1 MPTLPTQVPRTE
13 HYSVLLVEDD
23 PGDAFLVQELLEEAG
38 APIALRWERDLGRA
52 QTLLTEVDCVLLD
65 LGLPDAEGLGALRRV
80 LAHAPGQ
87 AVLVL
92 TGLADEHRGAEA
104 VSAGA
109 QDYIVKGSLDG
120 AQLARSVRY
129 AVERR
134 RAEESTR
141 RLIHAE
147 ARAAENARLERGLL
161 PMPVLTTTQVAVTAR
176 YVPAG
181 GQALLGGD
189 FYDVVET
196 PDSRVHVIVGDVCGH
211 GPDEA
216 ALGVCLRVGWR
227 SLVLAGVP
235 EGQILATLERLLAS
249 ERRHDEVFVTLSQ
262 LVIEPDRRSA
272 GLSLAGHPVPL
283 LVGPAPRVLGDD
295 ADAPPLG
302 VLSGVLPA
310 PVRVALTP
318 GEPILLYT
326 DGLIEGRAGTDTG
339 RLGID
344 GLLGIVAELHAAG
357 TPAAELA
364 DRTLAAV
371 QERHGGP
378 MEDDVALV
386 LVTPRS

>member
-1 MPTLPTQVPRTE
+1 VSAQALRLEP
-13 HYSVLLVEDD
+13 YSVLLVEDD
-23 PGDAFLVQELLEEAG
+23 PGDAYLVQELLEESG
-38 APIALRWERDLGRA
+38 AAITLRWETDLARA
-52 QTLLTEVDCVLLD
+52 QLLLNQVDCVLLD

-80 LAHAPGQ
+80 LAQAPGQ

-104 VSAGA
+104 VAAGA
-109 QDYIVKGSLDG
+109 QDYIVKGSIDG

-129 AVERR
+129 AVERS

-141 RLIHAE
+141 RLIRAE
-147 ARAAENARLERGLL
+147 ARGEENARLERGLL
-161 PMPVLTTTQVAVTAR
+161 PMPVLRTSEVTVTAR

-235 EGQILATLERLLAS
+235 DDHVLETLERLLSS
-249 ERRHDEVFVTLSQ
+249 ERRSDEVFVTLAQ
-262 LVIEPDRRSA
+262 LVVEPDRRSA
-272 GLSLAGHPVPL
+272 QLSLAGHPVPL
-283 LVGPAPRVLGDD
+283 LAGAAPRALGEH

-302 VLSGVLPA
+302 VLTGVLPSA
-310 PVRVALTP
+310 VRVALVP
-318 GEPILLYT
+318 GEPILLFT
-326 DGLIEGRAGTDTG
+326 DGLIEGRSGAGEE

-344 GLLGIVAELHAAG
+344 GLLTLLTEQHAAG
-357 TPAAELA
+357 TPDTELG
-364 DRTLAAV
+364 DMLLAAV
-371 QERHGGP
+371 QAQHGGP
-378 MEDDVALV
+378 LEDDVAVV
-386 LVTPRS
+386 LVSIQP

>member
-1 MPTLPTQVPRTE
+1 VPAQALRLE
-13 HYSVLLVEDD
+13 PYSVLLVEDD
-23 PGDAFLVQELLEEAG
+23 PGDAYLVQELLEESG
-38 APIALRWERDLGRA
+38 AAITLRWEPDLARA
-52 QTLLTEVDCVLLD
+52 QLLLNQVDCVLLD

-80 LAHAPGQ
+80 LAQAPGQ

-104 VSAGA
+104 VAAGA
-109 QDYIVKGSLDG
+109 QDYIVKGSIDG

-129 AVERR
+129 AVERS

-141 RLIHAE
+141 RLIRAE
-147 ARAAENARLERGLL
+147 ARGEENARLERGLL
-161 PMPVLTTTQVAVTAR
+161 PMPVLRTSEVTVTAR

-196 PDSRVHVIVGDVCGH
+196 ADSRVHVIVGDVCGH

-235 EGQILATLERLLAS
+235 DDHVLETLERLLSS
-249 ERRHDEVFVTLSQ
+249 ERRSDEVFVTLAQ
-262 LVIEPDRRSA
+262 LVVEPDRRSA
-272 GLSLAGHPVPL
+272 QLSLAGHPVPL
-283 LVGPAPRVLGDD
+283 LAGAAPRALGEH

-302 VLSGVLPA
+302 VLTGVLPSA
-310 PVRVALTP
+310 VRVALVP
-318 GEPILLYT
+318 GEPILLFT
-326 DGLIEGRAGTDTG
+326 DGLIEGRSGAGEE

-344 GLLGIVAELHAAG
+344 GLLTLLAEQHAAG
-357 TPAAELA
+357 TPDTELG
-364 DRTLAAV
+364 DMLLAAV
-371 QERHGGP
+371 QAQHGGAL
-378 MEDDVALV
+378 EDDVAVV
-386 LVTPRS
+386 LVSIQP

>member
-1 MPTLPTQVPRTE
+1 VSAQALRLEP
-13 HYSVLLVEDD
+13 YSVLLVEDD
-23 PGDAFLVQELLEEAG
+23 PGDAYLVQELLEESG
-38 APIALRWERDLGRA
+38 AAITLRWETDLARA
-52 QTLLTEVDCVLLD
+52 QLLLNQVDCVLLD

-80 LAHAPGQ
+80 LAQAPGQ

-104 VSAGA
+104 VAAGA
-109 QDYIVKGSLDG
+109 QDYIVKGSIDG

-129 AVERR
+129 AVERS

-141 RLIHAE
+141 RLIRAE
-147 ARAAENARLERGLL
+147 ARGEENARLERGLL
-161 PMPVLTTTQVAVTAR
+161 PLPVLRTSEVTVTAR

-235 EGQILATLERLLAS
+235 DDHVLETLERLLSS
-249 ERRHDEVFVTLSQ
+249 ERRSDEVFVTLAQ
-262 LVIEPDRRSA
+262 LVVEPDRRSA
-272 GLSLAGHPVPL
+272 QLSLAGHPVPL
-283 LVGPAPRVLGDD
+283 LAGAAPRALGEH

-302 VLSGVLPA
+302 VLTGVLPSA
-310 PVRVALTP
+310 VRVALVP
-318 GEPILLYT
+318 GEPILLFT
-326 DGLIEGRAGTDTG
+326 DGLIEGRSGAGEE

-344 GLLGIVAELHAAG
+344 GLLTLLAEQHAAG
-357 TPAAELA
+357 TPDTELS
-364 DRTLAAV
+364 DVLLAAV
-371 QERHGGP
+371 QAQHGGP
-378 MEDDVALV
+378 LEDDVAVV
-386 LVTPRS
+386 LVSIQP

>member
-1 MPTLPTQVPRTE
+1 VSAQALRLEP
-13 HYSVLLVEDD
+13 YSVLLVEDD
-23 PGDAFLVQELLEEAG
+23 PGDAYLVQELLEESG
-38 APIALRWERDLGRA
+38 AAITLRWETDLARA
-52 QTLLTEVDCVLLD
+52 QLLLNQVDCVLLD

-80 LAHAPGQ
+80 LAQAPGQ

-104 VSAGA
+104 VAAGA
-109 QDYIVKGSLDG
+109 QDYIVKGSIDG

-129 AVERR
+129 AVERS

-141 RLIHAE
+141 RLIRAE
-147 ARAAENARLERGLL
+147 ARGEENARLERGLL
-161 PMPVLTTTQVAVTAR
+161 PMPVLRTSEVTVTAR

-235 EGQILATLERLLAS
+235 DDHVLETLERLLSS
-249 ERRHDEVFVTLSQ
+249 ERRSDEVFVTLAQ
-262 LVIEPDRRSA
+262 LVVEPDRRSA
-272 GLSLAGHPVPL
+272 QLSLAGHPVPL
-283 LVGPAPRVLGDD
+283 LAGAAPRALGEH

-302 VLSGVLPA
+302 VLTGVLPSA
-310 PVRVALTP
+310 VRVALVP
-318 GEPILLYT
+318 GEPILLFT
-326 DGLIEGRAGTDTG
+326 DGLIEGRSGAGEE

-344 GLLGIVAELHAAG
+344 GLLTLLAEQHAAG
-357 TPAAELA
+357 TPDTELG
-364 DRTLAAV
+364 DMLLAAV
-371 QERHGGP
+371 QAQHGGP
-378 MEDDVALV
+378 LEDDVAVV
-386 LVTPRS
+386 LVSIQP

>member
-1 MPTLPTQVPRTE
+1 VSAQALRLEP
-13 HYSVLLVEDD
+13 YSVLLVEDD
-23 PGDAFLVQELLEEAG
+23 PGDAYLVQELLEESG
-38 APIALRWERDLGRA
+38 AAITLRWETDLARA
-52 QTLLTEVDCVLLD
+52 QLLLNQVDCVLLD

-80 LAHAPGQ
+80 LAQAPGQ

-104 VSAGA
+104 VAAGA
-109 QDYIVKGSLDG
+109 QDYIVKGSIDG

-129 AVERR
+129 AVERS

-141 RLIHAE
+141 RLIRAE
-147 ARAAENARLERGLL
+147 ARGEENARLERGLL
-161 PMPVLTTTQVAVTAR
+161 PLPVLRTSEVTVTAR

-235 EGQILATLERLLAS
+235 DDHVLETLERLLSS
-249 ERRHDEVFVTLSQ
+249 ERRSDEVFVTLAQ
-262 LVIEPDRRSA
+262 LVVEPDRRSA
-272 GLSLAGHPVPL
+272 QLSLAGHPVPL
-283 LVGPAPRVLGDD
+283 LAGAAPRALGEH

-302 VLSGVLPA
+302 VLTGVLPSA
-310 PVRVALTP
+310 VRVALVP
-318 GEPILLYT
+318 GEPILLFT
-326 DGLIEGRAGTDTG
+326 DGLIEGRSGAGEE

-344 GLLGIVAELHAAG
+344 GLLTLLAEQHAAG
-357 TPAAELA
+357 TPDTELS
-364 DRTLAAV
+364 DMLLAAV
-371 QERHGGP
+371 QAQHGGP
-378 MEDDVALV
+378 LEDDVAVV
-386 LVTPRS
+386 LVSIQP

>member
-1 MPTLPTQVPRTE
+1 M
-13 HYSVLLVEDD
+13 LLVEDD
-23 PGDAFLVQELLEEAG
+23 PGDAYLVQELLEESG
-38 APIALRWERDLGRA
+38 AAITLRWETDLARA
-52 QTLLTEVDCVLLD
+52 QLLLNQVDCVLLD

-80 LAHAPGQ
+80 LAQAPGQ

-104 VSAGA
+104 VAAGA
-109 QDYIVKGSLDG
+109 QDYIVKGSIDG

-129 AVERR
+129 AVERS
-134 RAEESTR
+134 RAEESKR
-141 RLIHAE
+141 RLIRAE
-147 ARAAENARLERGLL
+147 ARGEENARLERGLL
-161 PMPVLTTTQVAVTAR
+161 PMPVLRTSEVTVAAR

-235 EGQILATLERLLAS
+235 DDHVLETLERLLSS
-249 ERRHDEVFVTLSQ
+249 ERRSDEVFVTLAQ
-262 LVIEPDRRSA
+262 LVVEPDRRSA
-272 GLSLAGHPVPL
+272 QLSLAGHPVPL
-283 LVGPAPRVLGDD
+283 LAGAAPRALGEH

-302 VLSGVLPA
+302 VLTGVLPSA
-310 PVRVALTP
+310 VRVALVP
-318 GEPILLYT
+318 GEPILLFT
-326 DGLIEGRAGTDTG
+326 DGLIEGRSGAGEE

-344 GLLGIVAELHAAG
+344 GLLTLLAEQHAAG
-357 TPAAELA
+357 TPDTELS
-364 DRTLAAV
+364 DMLLAAV
-371 QERHGGP
+371 QAQHGGP
-378 MEDDVALV
+378 LEDDVAVV
-386 LVTPRS
+386 LVSIQP

>member
-1 MPTLPTQVPRTE
+1 VSAQALRLEP
-13 HYSVLLVEDD
+13 YSVLLVEDD
-23 PGDAFLVQELLEEAG
+23 PGDAYLVQELLEESG
-38 APIALRWERDLGRA
+38 AAITLRWETDLARA
-52 QTLLTEVDCVLLD
+52 QLLLNQVDCVLLD

-80 LAHAPGQ
+80 LAQAPGQ

-104 VSAGA
+104 VAAGA
-109 QDYIVKGSLDG
+109 QDYIVKGSIDG

-129 AVERR
+129 AVERS

-141 RLIHAE
+141 RLIRAE
-147 ARAAENARLERGLL
+147 ARGEENARLERGLL
-161 PMPVLTTTQVAVTAR
+161 PLPVLRTSEVTVTAR

-235 EGQILATLERLLAS
+235 DDHVLETLERLLSS
-249 ERRHDEVFVTLSQ
+249 ERRSDEVFVTLAQ
-262 LVIEPDRRSA
+262 LVVEPDRRSA
-272 GLSLAGHPVPL
+272 QLSLAGHPVPL
-283 LVGPAPRVLGDD
+283 LAGAAPRALGEH

-302 VLSGVLPA
+302 VLTGVLPSA
-310 PVRVALTP
+310 VRVALVP
-318 GEPILLYT
+318 GEPILLFT
-326 DGLIEGRAGTDTG
+326 DGLIEGRSGAGEE

-344 GLLGIVAELHAAG
+344 GLLTLLAEQHAAG
-357 TPAAELA
+357 TPDTELG
-364 DRTLAAV
+364 DMLLAAV
-371 QERHGGP
+371 QAQHGGP
-378 MEDDVALV
+378 LEDDVAVV
-386 LVTPRS
+386 LVSIQP

>member
-1 MPTLPTQVPRTE
+1 MSAQALRLEP
-13 HYSVLLVEDD
+13 YSVLLVEDD
-23 PGDAFLVQELLEEAG
+23 PGDAYLVQELLEESG
-38 APIALRWERDLGRA
+38 AAITLRWETDLARA
-52 QTLLTEVDCVLLD
+52 QLLLNQVDCVLLD

-80 LAHAPGQ
+80 LAQAPGQ

-104 VSAGA
+104 VAAGA
-109 QDYIVKGSLDG
+109 QDYIVKGSIDG

-129 AVERR
+129 AVERS

-141 RLIHAE
+141 RLIRAE
-147 ARAAENARLERGLL
+147 ARGEENARLERGLL
-161 PMPVLTTTQVAVTAR
+161 PLPVLRTSEVTVTAR

-235 EGQILATLERLLAS
+235 DDHVLETLERLLSS
-249 ERRHDEVFVTLSQ
+249 ERRSDEVFVTLAQ
-262 LVIEPDRRSA
+262 LVVEPDRRSA
-272 GLSLAGHPVPL
+272 QLSLAGHPVPL
-283 LVGPAPRVLGDD
+283 LAGAAPRALGEH

-302 VLSGVLPA
+302 VLTGVLPSA
-310 PVRVALTP
+310 VRVALVP
-318 GEPILLYT
+318 GEPILLFT
-326 DGLIEGRAGTDTG
+326 DGLIEGRSGAGEE

-344 GLLGIVAELHAAG
+344 GLLTLLAEQHAAG
-357 TPAAELA
+357 TPDTELG
-364 DRTLAAV
+364 DMLLAAV
-371 QERHGGP
+371 QAQHGGP
-378 MEDDVALV
+378 LEDDVAVV
-386 LVTPRS
+386 LVSIQP

>member
-1 MPTLPTQVPRTE
+1 MSAQALRLEP
-13 HYSVLLVEDD
+13 YSVLLVEDD
-23 PGDAFLVQELLEEAG
+23 PGDAYLVQELLEESG
-38 APIALRWERDLGRA
+38 AAITLRWETDLARA
-52 QTLLTEVDCVLLD
+52 QLLLNQVDCVLLD

-80 LAHAPGQ
+80 LAQAPGQ

-104 VSAGA
+104 VAAGA
-109 QDYIVKGSLDG
+109 QDYIVKGSIDG

-129 AVERR
+129 AVERS

-141 RLIHAE
+141 RLIRAE
-147 ARAAENARLERGLL
+147 ARGEENARLERGLL
-161 PMPVLTTTQVAVTAR
+161 PMPVLRTSEVTVTAR

-235 EGQILATLERLLAS
+235 DDHVLETLERLLSS
-249 ERRHDEVFVTLSQ
+249 ERRSDEVFVTLAQ
-262 LVIEPDRRSA
+262 LVVEPDRRSA
-272 GLSLAGHPVPL
+272 QLSLAGHPVPL
-283 LVGPAPRVLGDD
+283 LAGAAPRALGEH

-302 VLSGVLPA
+302 VLTGVLPSA
-310 PVRVALTP
+310 VRVALVP
-318 GEPILLYT
+318 GEPILLFT
-326 DGLIEGRAGTDTG
+326 DGLIEGRSGAGEE

-344 GLLGIVAELHAAG
+344 GLLTLLAEQHAAG
-357 TPAAELA
+357 TPDTELG
-364 DRTLAAV
+364 DMLLAAV
-371 QERHGGP
+371 QAQHGGP
-378 MEDDVALV
+378 LEDDVAVV
-386 LVTPRS
+386 LVSIQP

>member
-1 MPTLPTQVPRTE
+1 M
-13 HYSVLLVEDD
+13 LLVEDD
-23 PGDAFLVQELLEEAG
+23 PGDAYLVQELLEESG
-38 APIALRWERDLGRA
+38 AAITLRWEPDLARA
-52 QTLLTEVDCVLLD
+52 QLLLNQVDCVLLD

-80 LAHAPGQ
+80 LAQAPGQ

-104 VSAGA
+104 VAAGA
-109 QDYIVKGSLDG
+109 QDYIVKGSIDG

-129 AVERR
+129 AVERS

-141 RLIHAE
+141 RLIRAE
-147 ARAAENARLERGLL
+147 ARGEENARLERGLL
-161 PMPVLTTTQVAVTAR
+161 PMPVLRTSEVTVTAR

-196 PDSRVHVIVGDVCGH
+196 ADSRVHVIVGDVCGH

-235 EGQILATLERLLAS
+235 DDHVLETLERLLSS
-249 ERRHDEVFVTLSQ
+249 ERRSDEVFVTLAQ
-262 LVIEPDRRSA
+262 LVVEPDRRSA
-272 GLSLAGHPVPL
+272 QLSLAGHPVPL
-283 LVGPAPRVLGDD
+283 LAGAAPRALGEH

-302 VLSGVLPA
+302 VLTGVLPSA
-310 PVRVALTP
+310 VRVALVP
-318 GEPILLYT
+318 GEPILLFT
-326 DGLIEGRAGTDTG
+326 DGLIEGRSGAGEE

-344 GLLGIVAELHAAG
+344 GLLTLLAEQHAAG
-357 TPAAELA
+357 TPDTELG
-364 DRTLAAV
+364 DMLLAAV
-371 QERHGGP
+371 QAQHGGAL
-378 MEDDVALV
+378 EDDVAVV
-386 LVTPRS
+386 LVSIQP

>member
-1 MPTLPTQVPRTE
+1 MSAQALRLEP
-13 HYSVLLVEDD
+13 YSVLLVEDD
-23 PGDAFLVQELLEEAG
+23 PGDAYLVQELLEESG
-38 APIALRWERDLGRA
+38 AAITLRWETDLARA
-52 QTLLTEVDCVLLD
+52 QLLLNQVDCVLLD

-80 LAHAPGQ
+80 LAQAPGQ

-104 VSAGA
+104 VAAGA
-109 QDYIVKGSLDG
+109 QDYIVKGSIDG

-129 AVERR
+129 AVERS

-141 RLIHAE
+141 RLIRAE
-147 ARAAENARLERGLL
+147 ARGEENARLERGLL
-161 PMPVLTTTQVAVTAR
+161 PMPVLRTSEVTVTAR

-235 EGQILATLERLLAS
+235 DDHVLETLERLLSS
-249 ERRHDEVFVTLSQ
+249 ERRSDEVFVTLAQ
-262 LVIEPDRRSA
+262 LVVEPDRRSA
-272 GLSLAGHPVPL
+272 QLSLAGHPVPL
-283 LVGPAPRVLGDD
+283 LAGAAPRALGEH

-302 VLSGVLPA
+302 VLTGVLPSA
-310 PVRVALTP
+310 VRVALVP
-318 GEPILLYT
+318 GEPILLFT
-326 DGLIEGRAGTDTG
+326 DGLIEGRSGAGEE

-344 GLLGIVAELHAAG
+344 GLLTLLAEQHAAG
-357 TPAAELA
+357 TPDTELS
-364 DRTLAAV
+364 DMLLAAV
-371 QERHGGP
+371 QAQHGGP
-378 MEDDVALV
+378 LEDDVAVV
-386 LVTPRS
+386 LVSIQP

>member
-1 MPTLPTQVPRTE
+1 MSAQALRLEP
-13 HYSVLLVEDD
+13 YSVLLVEDD
-23 PGDAFLVQELLEEAG
+23 PGDAYLVQELLEESG
-38 APIALRWERDLGRA
+38 AAITLRWETDLARA
-52 QTLLTEVDCVLLD
+52 QLLLNQVDCVLLD

-80 LAHAPGQ
+80 LAQAPGQ

-104 VSAGA
+104 VAAGA
-109 QDYIVKGSLDG
+109 QDYIVKGSIDG

-129 AVERR
+129 AVERS

-141 RLIHAE
+141 RLIRAE
-147 ARAAENARLERGLL
+147 ARGEENARLERGLL
-161 PMPVLTTTQVAVTAR
+161 PLPVLRTSEVTVTAR

-235 EGQILATLERLLAS
+235 DDHVLETLERLLSS
-249 ERRHDEVFVTLSQ
+249 ERRSDEVFVTLAQ
-262 LVIEPDRRSA
+262 LVVEPDRRSA
-272 GLSLAGHPVPL
+272 QLSLAGHPVPL
-283 LVGPAPRVLGDD
+283 LAGAAPRALGEH

-302 VLSGVLPA
+302 VLTGVLPSA
-310 PVRVALTP
+310 VRVALVP
-318 GEPILLYT
+318 GEPILLFT
-326 DGLIEGRAGTDTG
+326 DGLIEGRSGAGEE

-344 GLLGIVAELHAAG
+344 GLLTLLAEQHAAG
-357 TPAAELA
+357 TPDTELS
-364 DRTLAAV
+364 DMLLAAV
-371 QERHGGP
+371 QAQHGGP
-378 MEDDVALV
+378 LEDDVAVV
-386 LVTPRS
+386 LVSIQP

>member
-1 MPTLPTQVPRTE
+1 
-13 HYSVLLVEDD
+13 VLLVEDD
-23 PGDAFLVQELLEEAG
+23 PGDAYLVQELLEESG
-38 APIALRWERDLGRA
+38 AAITLRWETDLARA
-52 QTLLTEVDCVLLD
+52 QLLLNQVDCVLLD

-80 LAHAPGQ
+80 LAQAPGQ

-104 VSAGA
+104 VAAGA
-109 QDYIVKGSLDG
+109 QDYIVKGSIDG

-129 AVERR
+129 AVERS
-134 RAEESTR
+134 RAEESKR
-141 RLIHAE
+141 RLIRAE
-147 ARAAENARLERGLL
+147 ARGEENARLERGLL
-161 PMPVLTTTQVAVTAR
+161 PMPVLRTSEVTVAAR

-235 EGQILATLERLLAS
+235 DDHVLETLERLLSS
-249 ERRHDEVFVTLSQ
+249 ERRSDEVFVTLAQ
-262 LVIEPDRRSA
+262 LVVEPDRRSA
-272 GLSLAGHPVPL
+272 QLSLAGHPVPL
-283 LVGPAPRVLGDD
+283 LAGAAPRALGEH

-302 VLSGVLPA
+302 VLTGVLPSA
-310 PVRVALTP
+310 VRVALVP
-318 GEPILLYT
+318 GEPILLFT
-326 DGLIEGRAGTDTG
+326 DGLIEGRSGAGEE

-344 GLLGIVAELHAAG
+344 GLLTLLAEQHAAG
-357 TPAAELA
+357 TPDTELS
-364 DRTLAAV
+364 DMLLAAV
-371 QERHGGP
+371 QAQHGGP
-378 MEDDVALV
+378 LEDDVAVV
-386 LVTPRS
+386 LVSIQP

>member
-1 MPTLPTQVPRTE
+1 MSAQALRLEP
-13 HYSVLLVEDD
+13 YSVLLVEDD
-23 PGDAFLVQELLEEAG
+23 PGDAYLVQELLEESG
-38 APIALRWERDLGRA
+38 AAITLRWETDLARA
-52 QTLLTEVDCVLLD
+52 QLLLNQVDCVLLD

-80 LAHAPGQ
+80 LAQAPGQ

-104 VSAGA
+104 VAAGA
-109 QDYIVKGSLDG
+109 QDYIVKGSIDG

-129 AVERR
+129 AVERS
-134 RAEESTR
+134 RAEESKR
-141 RLIHAE
+141 RLIRAE
-147 ARAAENARLERGLL
+147 ARGEENARLERGLL
-161 PMPVLTTTQVAVTAR
+161 PMPVLRTSEVTVTAR

-235 EGQILATLERLLAS
+235 DDHVLETLERLLSS
-249 ERRHDEVFVTLSQ
+249 ERRSDEVFVTLAQ
-262 LVIEPDRRSA
+262 LVVEPDRRSA
-272 GLSLAGHPVPL
+272 QLSLAGHPVPL
-283 LVGPAPRVLGDD
+283 LAGAAPRALGEH

-302 VLSGVLPA
+302 VLTGVLPSA
-310 PVRVALTP
+310 VRVALVP
-318 GEPILLYT
+318 GEPILLFT
-326 DGLIEGRAGTDTG
+326 DGLIEGRSGAGEE

-344 GLLGIVAELHAAG
+344 GLLTLLAEQHAAG
-357 TPAAELA
+357 TPDTELG
-364 DRTLAAV
+364 DMLLAAV
-371 QERHGGP
+371 QAQHGGP
-378 MEDDVALV
+378 LEDDVAVV
-386 LVTPRS
+386 LVSIQP

>member
-1 MPTLPTQVPRTE
+1 VSAQALRLEP
-13 HYSVLLVEDD
+13 YSVLLVEDD
-23 PGDAFLVQELLEEAG
+23 PGDAYLVQELLEESG
-38 APIALRWERDLGRA
+38 AAITLRWETDLARA
-52 QTLLTEVDCVLLD
+52 QLLLNQVDCVLLD

-80 LAHAPGQ
+80 LAQAPGQ

-104 VSAGA
+104 VAAGA
-109 QDYIVKGSLDG
+109 QDYIVKGSIDG

-129 AVERR
+129 AVERS

-141 RLIHAE
+141 RLIRAE
-147 ARAAENARLERGLL
+147 ARGEENARLERGLL
-161 PMPVLTTTQVAVTAR
+161 PMPVLRTSEVTVTAR

-235 EGQILATLERLLAS
+235 DDHVLETLERLLSS
-249 ERRHDEVFVTLSQ
+249 ERRSDEVFVTLAQ
-262 LVIEPDRRSA
+262 LVVEPDRRSA
-272 GLSLAGHPVPL
+272 QLSLAGHPVPL
-283 LVGPAPRVLGDD
+283 LAGAAPRALGEH

-302 VLSGVLPA
+302 VLTGVLPSA
-310 PVRVALTP
+310 VRVALVP
-318 GEPILLYT
+318 GEPILLFT
-326 DGLIEGRAGTDTG
+326 DGLIEGRSGAGEE

-344 GLLGIVAELHAAG
+344 GLLTLLAEQHAAG
-357 TPAAELA
+357 TPDTELS
-364 DRTLAAV
+364 DMLLAAV
-371 QERHGGP
+371 QAQHGGP
-378 MEDDVALV
+378 LEDDVAVV
-386 LVTPRS
+386 LVSIQP

>member
-1 MPTLPTQVPRTE
+1 MPAQALRLEP
-13 HYSVLLVEDD
+13 YSVLLVEDD
-23 PGDAFLVQELLEEAG
+23 PGDAYLVQELLEESG
-38 APIALRWERDLGRA
+38 AAITLRWEPDLARA
-52 QTLLTEVDCVLLD
+52 QLLLNQVDCVLLD

-80 LAHAPGQ
+80 LAQAPGQ

-104 VSAGA
+104 VAAGA
-109 QDYIVKGSLDG
+109 QDYIVKGSIDG

-129 AVERR
+129 AVERS

-141 RLIHAE
+141 RLIRAE
-147 ARAAENARLERGLL
+147 ARGEENARLERGLL
-161 PMPVLTTTQVAVTAR
+161 PMPVLRTSEVTVTAR

-196 PDSRVHVIVGDVCGH
+196 ADSRVHVIVGDVCGH

-235 EGQILATLERLLAS
+235 DDHVLETLERLLSS
-249 ERRHDEVFVTLSQ
+249 ERRSDEVFVTLAQ
-262 LVIEPDRRSA
+262 LVVEPDRRSA
-272 GLSLAGHPVPL
+272 QLSLAGHPVPL
-283 LVGPAPRVLGDD
+283 LAGAAPRALGEH

-302 VLSGVLPA
+302 VLTGVLPSA
-310 PVRVALTP
+310 VRVALVP
-318 GEPILLYT
+318 GEPILLFT
-326 DGLIEGRAGTDTG
+326 DGLIEGRSGAGEE

-344 GLLGIVAELHAAG
+344 GLLTLLAEQHAAG
-357 TPAAELA
+357 TPDTELG
-364 DRTLAAV
+364 DMLLAAV
-371 QERHGGP
+371 QAQHGGAL
-378 MEDDVALV
+378 EDDVAVV
-386 LVTPRS
+386 LVSIQP

>member
-1 MPTLPTQVPRTE
+1 
-13 HYSVLLVEDD
+13 VLLVEDD
-23 PGDAFLVQELLEEAG
+23 PGDAYLVQELLEESG
-38 APIALRWERDLGRA
+38 AAITLRWETDLARA
-52 QTLLTEVDCVLLD
+52 QLLLNQVDCVLLD

-80 LAHAPGQ
+80 LAQAPGQ

-104 VSAGA
+104 VAAGA
-109 QDYIVKGSLDG
+109 QDYIVKGSIDG

-129 AVERR
+129 AVERS

-141 RLIHAE
+141 RLIRAE
-147 ARAAENARLERGLL
+147 ARGEENARLERGLL
-161 PMPVLTTTQVAVTAR
+161 PMPVLRTSEVTVTAR

-235 EGQILATLERLLAS
+235 DDHVLETLERLLSS
-249 ERRHDEVFVTLSQ
+249 ERRSDEVFVTLAQ
-262 LVIEPDRRSA
+262 LVVEPDRRSA
-272 GLSLAGHPVPL
+272 QLSLAGHPVPL
-283 LVGPAPRVLGDD
+283 LAGAAPRALGEH

-302 VLSGVLPA
+302 VLTGVLPSA
-310 PVRVALTP
+310 VRVALVP
-318 GEPILLYT
+318 GEPILLFT
-326 DGLIEGRAGTDTG
+326 DGLIEGRSGAGEE

-344 GLLGIVAELHAAG
+344 GLLTLLAEQHAAG
-357 TPAAELA
+357 TPDTELS
-364 DRTLAAV
+364 DMLLAAV
-371 QERHGGP
+371 QAQHGGP
-378 MEDDVALV
+378 LEDDVAVV
-386 LVTPRS
+386 LVSIQP

>member
-1 MPTLPTQVPRTE
+1 MSAQVLRLEP
-13 HYSVLLVEDD
+13 YSVLLVEDD
-23 PGDAFLVQELLEEAG
+23 PGDAYLVQELLEESG
-38 APIALRWERDLGRA
+38 AAITLRWETDLARA
-52 QTLLTEVDCVLLD
+52 QLLLNQVDCVLLD

-80 LAHAPGQ
+80 LAQAPGQ

-104 VSAGA
+104 VAAGA
-109 QDYIVKGSLDG
+109 QDYIVKGSIDG

-129 AVERR
+129 AVERS

-141 RLIHAE
+141 RLIRAE
-147 ARAAENARLERGLL
+147 ARGEENARLERGLL
-161 PMPVLTTTQVAVTAR
+161 PMPVLRTSEVTVTAR

-235 EGQILATLERLLAS
+235 DDHVLETLERLLSS
-249 ERRHDEVFVTLSQ
+249 ERRSDEVFVTLAQ
-262 LVIEPDRRSA
+262 LVVEPDRRSA
-272 GLSLAGHPVPL
+272 QLSLAGHPVPL
-283 LVGPAPRVLGDD
+283 LAGAAPRALGEH

-302 VLSGVLPA
+302 VLTGVLPSA
-310 PVRVALTP
+310 VRVALVP
-318 GEPILLYT
+318 GEPILLFT
-326 DGLIEGRAGTDTG
+326 DGLIEGRSGAGEE

-344 GLLGIVAELHAAG
+344 GLLTLLAEQHAAG
-357 TPAAELA
+357 TPDTELG
-364 DRTLAAV
+364 DMLLAAV
-371 QERHGGP
+371 QAQHGGP
-378 MEDDVALV
+378 LEDDVAVV
-386 LVTPRS
+386 LVSIQP

>member
-1 MPTLPTQVPRTE
+1 MSAQVLRLEP
-13 HYSVLLVEDD
+13 YSVLLVEDD
-23 PGDAFLVQELLEEAG
+23 PGDAYLVQELLEESG
-38 APIALRWERDLGRA
+38 AAITLRWETDLARA
-52 QTLLTEVDCVLLD
+52 QLLLNQVDCVLLD

-80 LAHAPGQ
+80 LAQAPGQ

-104 VSAGA
+104 VAAGA
-109 QDYIVKGSLDG
+109 QDYIVKGSIDG

-129 AVERR
+129 AVERS

-141 RLIHAE
+141 RLIRAE
-147 ARAAENARLERGLL
+147 ARGEENARLERGLL
-161 PMPVLTTTQVAVTAR
+161 PMPVLRTSEVTVTAR

-235 EGQILATLERLLAS
+235 DDHVLETLERLLSS
-249 ERRHDEVFVTLSQ
+249 ERRSDEVFVTLAQ
-262 LVIEPDRRSA
+262 LVVEPDRRSA
-272 GLSLAGHPVPL
+272 QLSLAGHPVPL
-283 LVGPAPRVLGDD
+283 LAGAAPRALGEH

-302 VLSGVLPA
+302 VLTGVLPSA
-310 PVRVALTP
+310 VRVALVP
-318 GEPILLYT
+318 GEPILLFT
-326 DGLIEGRAGTDTG
+326 DGLIEGRSGAGEE

-344 GLLGIVAELHAAG
+344 GLLTLLAEQHAAG
-357 TPAAELA
+357 TPDTELS
-364 DRTLAAV
+364 DMLLAAV
-371 QERHGGP
+371 QAQHGGP
-378 MEDDVALV
+378 LEDDVAVV
-386 LVTPRS
+386 LVSIQP

>member
-1 MPTLPTQVPRTE
+1 MSAQALRLEP
-13 HYSVLLVEDD
+13 YSVLLVEDD
-23 PGDAFLVQELLEEAG
+23 PGDAYLVQELLEESG
-38 APIALRWERDLGRA
+38 AAITLRWETDLARA
-52 QTLLTEVDCVLLD
+52 QLLLNQVDCVLLD

-80 LAHAPGQ
+80 LAQAPGQ

-104 VSAGA
+104 VAAGA
-109 QDYIVKGSLDG
+109 QDYIVKGSIDG

-129 AVERR
+129 AVERS

-141 RLIHAE
+141 RLIRAE
-147 ARAAENARLERGLL
+147 ARGEENARLERGLL
-161 PMPVLTTTQVAVTAR
+161 PMPVLRTSEVTVTAR

-235 EGQILATLERLLAS
+235 DDHVLETLERLLSS
-249 ERRHDEVFVTLSQ
+249 ERRSDEVFVTLAQ
-262 LVIEPDRRSA
+262 LVVEPDRRSA
-272 GLSLAGHPVPL
+272 QLSLAGHPVPL
-283 LVGPAPRVLGDD
+283 LAGAAPRALGEH

-302 VLSGVLPA
+302 VLTGVLPSA
-310 PVRVALTP
+310 VRVALVP
-318 GEPILLYT
+318 GEPILLFT
-326 DGLIEGRAGTDTG
+326 DGLIEGRSGAGEE

-344 GLLGIVAELHAAG
+344 GLLTLLAEQHAAG
-357 TPAAELA
+357 TPDTELG
-364 DRTLAAV
+364 DMLLAAV
-371 QERHGGP
+371 QAQHGGAL
-378 MEDDVALV
+378 EDDVAVV
-386 LVTPRS
+386 LVSIQP